1 MLHHAV
7 CKCFGLGVGED
18 VYDLRLPLVSRILD
32 IDDTVWISCCL
43 PSLVLSFIICIYF
56 FFSLSYILTGL
67 CAEAAS
73 PGYMVADRQLW
84 HVPGLLNLGQLGTN
98 TKKEK
103 NIRRRTGMEEGDAE
117 QGEQS
122 C

>member
-32 IDDTVWISCCL
+32 IDDTVWISCRL

-56 FFSLSYILTGL
+56 FFSLSYVLRL
-67 CAEAAS
+67 CSPCSAS
-73 PGYMVADRQLW
+73 PSSIPVLLLMFFSFFVF
-84 HVPGLLNLGQLGTN
+84 VPGRPKFRSPGTCRGCLSA
-98 TKKEK
+98 T
-103 NIRRRTGMEEGDAE
+103 T
-117 QGEQS
+117 
-122 C
+122 